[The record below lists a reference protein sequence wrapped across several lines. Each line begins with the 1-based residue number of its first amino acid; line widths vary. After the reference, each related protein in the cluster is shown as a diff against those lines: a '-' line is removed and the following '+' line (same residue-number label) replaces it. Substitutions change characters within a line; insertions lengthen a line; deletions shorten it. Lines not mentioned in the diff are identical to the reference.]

1 MDDLT
6 NNWNNLTLSDKEKTE
21 FTLSK
26 DQRLGEFI
34 IAAKFFTPRFLVM
47 DGVARTFKQLW
58 SSTNGFKIQHLGDHK
73 VLFVFDNLADVDHI
87 LKNQPWSFGKHLIVI
102 QRYDSDTPAR
112 ELRFNK
118 ATFWVQ
124 VHDIPIRYMSQKVA
138 ESLCE
143 TVGEVIRS
151 IGVADEEGGRFMR
164 VRVTIDLNLPL
175 CRGRLVSLAN
185 GDRVWVYFKY
195 ERLPNICYWCGR
207 LDHDDKNCELWIQSK
222 GTLSTDSRQFGAHL
236 RAAPYTSVGKDV
248 IYVPGFYE
256 SRHSSVRSAPV
267 GRSEGLAKERL
278 TETVSEQNPVEP
290 KAANT
295 DMDCEICGD
304 AINSK
309 SLPKKRTENGQE
321 DIMGEVNANL
331 FPFKSES
338 TIQDNLKSPTF
349 QDPHKAKDVFAE
361 TLIEIDKEIS
371 KFDLPNLDLEG
382 KQHSTI
388 PTVSTQPKLSLTTD
402 PTHNPPKP
410 DSRDSTY
417 PPTTCLA
424 SHTTPTEPL
433 SADYPISPIPQSGT
447 WKRLPRPDQGQYS
460 AVGLCSLKK
469 HSGSAVE
476 SQDELPRKRRQ
487 VSLSN
492 KYNNQS
498 LAEAG
503 SQLRQDQ

>member
-6 NNWNNLTLSDKEKTE
+6 NSWNNLTLSNKEKTK
-21 FTLSK
+21 FTLNK

-58 SSTNGFKIQHLGDHK
+58 SSTNGFKIQQLGDHK
-73 VLFVFDNLADVDHI
+73 VLFVFDNLANVDRI
-87 LKNQPWSFGKHLIVI
+87 LKSQPWSFDKHLVVI
-102 QRYDSDTPAR
+102 QRYDYDTPAR

-151 IGVADEEGGRFMR
+151 IGAADEEGGRFMR

-185 GDRVWVYFKY
+185 GDKVWVYFKY

-267 GRSEGLAKERL
+267 GRSEGLAEERL
-278 TETVSEQNPVEP
+278 IETVSEQNPVEP
-290 KAANT
+290 EAANP
-295 DMDCEICGD
+295 DMDCKICGD

-309 SLPKKRTENGQE
+309 SLPKKQTENGQE
-321 DIMGEVNANL
+321 DIMGKL
-331 FPFKSES
+331 MQ
-338 TIQDNLKSPTF
+338 TYYL
-349 QDPHKAKDVFAE
+349 
-361 TLIEIDKEIS
+361 
-371 KFDLPNLDLEG
+371 
-382 KQHSTI
+382 
-388 PTVSTQPKLSLTTD
+388 LSL
-402 PTHNPPKP
+402 
-410 DSRDSTY
+410 
-417 PPTTCLA
+417 
-424 SHTTPTEPL
+424 
-433 SADYPISPIPQSGT
+433 
-447 WKRLPRPDQGQYS
+447 
-460 AVGLCSLKK
+460 
-469 HSGSAVE
+469 
-476 SQDELPRKRRQ
+476 
-487 VSLSN
+487 
-492 KYNNQS
+492 
-498 LAEAG
+498 
-503 SQLRQDQ
+503 SQLYRII